1 MSAQRNSSVAETNM
15 KKSAAEAIEPVS
27 FHDWVAKKQK
37 DGELRRKGERTRD
50 RIRLCTVELL
60 NEVGYHELKLTDIC
74 KRAKI
79 SPPVLYLYFES
90 KEALVHEILVEFL
103 QEFMNRAGSAAVR
116 SPFQAM
122 FDANLQWIRSARA
135 NAGLMRCLLQ
145 FSEAQ
150 GDFATLF
157 GRESHEWNRRIT
169 ASILRR
175 FPTAER
181 EQAQVHFIVEA
192 LSAMMD
198 DLTRRLFADGDEQ
211 LSAVISNF
219 AATDEDL
226 ARALT
231 TIWHRALY
239 CSDPPRAEAPPLAPR
254 LAAAAHASSPAKR
267 SARKRAA
274 D

>member
-1 MSAQRNSSVAETNM
+1 MM
-15 KKSAAEAIEPVS
+15 KKSAAETAETVS
-27 FHDWVAKKQK
+27 FRDWVANKQK
-37 DGELRRKGERTRD
+37 SVGLRRKGERTRD

-60 NEVGYHELKLTDIC
+60 NEVGYRDLKLTDIC

-90 KEALVHEILVEFL
+90 KEALVQEILVEFL
-103 QEFMNRAGSAAVR
+103 QEFMNRAASAGAR

-122 FDANLQWIRSARA
+122 YDANLQWIRSARA

-150 GDFATLF
+150 GDFAELF
-157 GRESHEWNRRIT
+157 ARESHEWNLRIT
-169 ASILRR
+169 ASIIRR
-175 FPTAER
+175 FPAADR

-192 LSAMMD
+192 LGGMMD
-198 DLTRRLFADGDEQ
+198 DITRRLFADSDEH
-211 LSAVISNF
+211 LTDVVSSF
-219 AATDEDL
+219 ASKDEDL

-231 TIWHRALY
+231 TLWHRALY
-239 CSDPPRAEAPPLAPR
+239 CMDPPKAEAPPLAPR
-254 LAAAAHASSPAKR
+254 LLAAAQAASPAQR
-267 SARKRAA
+267 APRKRAG